1 MQGVLLRGTEPTIT
15 ERPEPVPAP
24 GEVLLRPTLVGI
36 TRADLAVLD
45 PRAAHTFTLGHE
57 FVGVVERTEGPLR
70 KGTRVVGSPIISC
83 GGCALCRRGL
93 WAHCPDRAVLG
104 LWRRDGCLA
113 ERFTLPASNL
123 VEVPRTLPD
132 EAALFAGIVAGA
144 LRVAQ
149 SVRIEGKTYITVL
162 GDGPVGLITAQVLAR
177 LNASVRLLGT
187 HPAKF
192 ALCEKWRVKHRHV
205 AEVGR
210 LRDQDI
216 VVDCTGNPGALDLAL
231 DLVRPRGT
239 IVARSATA
247 YVPLAGPPAHAAPGD
262 GPRVDLTRLVAHE
275 ITLAGVDAATPPSL
289 LREALD
295 ALAAAH
301 ADVSAL
307 ITRRVRF
314 AAAPEAFRDA
324 RAPDALRVVVTM

>member
-1 MQGVLLRGTEPTIT
+1 MQGVVLQGTEPAIT
-15 ERPEPVPAP
+15 DRPEPVPTP
-24 GEVLLRPTLVGI
+24 GDVLLRPTLVGV

-45 PRAAHTFTLGHE
+45 PRAAHAFTLGHE
-57 FVGVVERTEGPLR
+57 FVGVVERPEGALR
-70 KGTRVVGSPIISC
+70 KGTRVVGSPIIPC
-83 GGCALCRRGL
+83 GVCALCRRGL
-93 WAHCPDRAVLG
+93 WAHCPDRAILG

-113 ERFTLPASNL
+113 ERFTLPAANL
-123 VEVPRTLPD
+123 VEVPRALPD

-216 VVDCTGNPGALDLAL
+216 VVDCTGSPGALDLAL

-239 IVARSATA
+239 IVARSAAA
-247 YVPLAGPPAHAAPGD
+247 YAPPTPHPADP
-262 GPRVDLTRLVAHE
+262 PRVDLTRLVAHE
-275 ITLAGVDAATPPSL
+275 ITLMGVDASTPPSL

-307 ITRRVRF
+307 ITRRIRF
-314 AAAPEAFRDA
+314 ASAPDAFRDA